1 MTIRPREIELS
12 VDRPLA
18 RSLGAEG
25 GSVRLTARFAI
36 DASGD
41 GPTSAELQE
50 ALDRLR
56 SEIDGLRLPSPRAD
70 RTLDELVEAYHP
82 RQWELVELLRDEG
95 ELTTGEFEALRAHLA
110 PGGPSPL
117 ARATP
122 PPAPAGPPTPAT
134 TPERPGGGRPIPELL
149 ERYAIDSLRA
159 AGIVRARR
167 EISFDEYMALK
178 RHFQSAP
185 ATPPR

>member
-1 MTIRPREIELS
+1 MAIRPREIELS

-25 GSVRLTARFAI
+25 GTVRLTARFAV
-36 DASGD
+36 DGGGE

-56 SEIDGLRLPSPRAD
+56 AELDGLRLPSIRAD
-70 RTLDELVEAYHP
+70 RPLDELVEAYHP
-82 RQWELVELLRDEG
+82 RQMELVELLRDEG

-110 PGGPSPL
+110 PGAPPP
-117 ARATP
+117 ATRATP
-122 PPAPAGPPTPAT
+122 PAGPVGTPAPTAA
-134 TPERPGGGRPIPELL
+134 ERPTGARSVAELL
-149 ERYAIDSLRA
+149 ERYGIDSLRA

-185 ATPPR
+185 ATAPR